1 MTLVRTS
8 NYPSF
13 SSLFDDFFN
22 TELGDWKRKN
32 FSSTQTTLPKVNIKE
47 DEDGFMVELA
57 APGMEK
63 SDFAIKLDNN
73 VLTIASDKQEES
85 KKDDEKYARRE
96 FSYQSFQR
104 SFTLPDTVDE
114 EKISAYYEK
123 GILHIGIPKKEEAKP
138 KPAKTINIS

>member
-22 TELGDWKRKN
+22 TEVGDWKRQN

-47 DEDGFMVELA
+47 DHDAFVVEMA
-57 APGMEK
+57 APGMSK
-63 SDFAIKLDNN
+63 GDFNIELDNN
-73 VLTIASDKQEES
+73 LLTISSEKQEET
-85 KKDDEKYARRE
+85 KNEDEKYSRKE

-104 SFTLPDTVDE
+104 SFTLPESADG
-114 EKISAYYEK
+114 EKISASYEN
-123 GILHIGIPKKEEAKP
+123 GILHVGIPKKEEAKP
-138 KPAKTINIS
+138 KPAKTISIT